1 MTGTI
6 RKSLNN
12 RYKLFKNNLFSTI
25 GKNLATKLSHSNI
38 DPNSHIYRIT
48 PIVCDINIDKEIF
61 TKSFK
66 KAVKLGKSGGPD
78 NIFGK
83 RLKTG

>member
-12 RYKLFKNNLFSTI
+12 RYKL
-25 GKNLATKLSHSNI
+25 
-38 DPNSHIYRIT
+38 
-48 PIVCDINIDKEIF
+48 NIDKEIF